1 MDEPPGGTKSSSVKL
16 QEQST
21 NNNNLSVDELRAL
34 SASHT
39 ILFESE
45 AGVII
50 GQAEKNVCQRLF
62 PLFFDERV
70 FLSYGEVKR
79 YILLTTDGIGTT
91 IFVYVDITDPT
102 PLYIIELIQSTSTGQ
117 ALLMYKPVKEDRNN
131 PEFYS
136 HTISP
141 EANTGIAFQE
151 NKSRESL
158 ESVLLKK
165 GKDVAFQFAFD
176 KSKAGGEEDVCEKFI
191 AAVMSSSKGCNK

>member
-1 MDEPPGGTKSSSVKL
+1 MNEPPGGTKSSSVKQ
-16 QEQST
+16 QEQSI
-21 NNNNLSVDELRAL
+21 NNNKLSVDELRA

-39 ILFESE
+39 ILFEAE

-50 GQAEKNVCQRLF
+50 GQAEKSLCQRLF
-62 PLFFDERV
+62 PLFDERV

-102 PLYIIELIQSTSTGQ
+102 PLYIIELSQSTSTGQ

-176 KSKAGGEEDVCEKFI
+176 KSKAGGGKDVCEKFI